1 MNAMELKQLFIDT
14 FKKNGKTPRILIIE
28 NEEYTWNGGQ
38 RIGNSTL
45 FKYRHVKD
53 VNDINKA
60 PNEKQIMIS
69 NDTLHQLELDMVGI

>member
-1 MNAMELKQLFIDT
+1 MNAIELKRLFMET
-14 FKKNGKTPRILIIE
+14 FIANGKTPRILIIE

-45 FKYRHVKD
+45 FKYRNTKD
-53 VNDINKA
+53 INDINKT

-69 NDTLHQLELDMVGI
+69 NDTLQQLELGMVGV

>member
-1 MNAMELKQLFIDT
+1 MNVQELKELFVNA
-14 FKKNGKTPRILIIE
+14 FKQNRKTPKILIID

-45 FKYRHVKD
+45 FKYRNTKD
-53 VNDINKA
+53 INDINRI

-69 NDTLHQLELDMVGI
+69 NETLCKLENTMVGV